1 MGVLSKAKWAVALG
15 AAAYGVSAW
24 LEQQREAELLRVSGR
39 GRLAVVTGGASGIG
53 LETVLL
59 MARNGWRVIAVDVNV
74 DLLGALEKQAR
85 ADGLSELSVRTVRCD
100 LSKLADIE
108 ALAAVVAAEPLASA
122 PGGGLDCLVNCAGVS
137 FTAPVLGASERQV
150 EIMIGVNF
158 LGPLRT
164 VRALLP
170 LLLRGTRGGSV
181 VNVSSISGRVAWP
194 FQALYSAT
202 KFGLEGMTDAIRREA
217 KASGLN
223 LRVALIEPGPVETPL
238 TAVQLSTA
246 DAWVRD
252 NALHPFCAG
261 MADIQRQRA
270 QLPIDT
276 FKPLCFVKAGDCARA
291 IVAAAVDPDP
301 PARRVIIKPLFNI
314 IFGLLRF
321 LPTPLADKL
330 AVKV

>member
-1 MGVLSKAKWAVALG
+1 MGALSKAKWGLALAAAAWG
-15 AAAYGVSAW
+15 AAAW
-24 LEQQREAELLRVSGR
+24 LEQSREAELLRVPGR

-59 MARNGWRVIAVDVNV
+59 MARNGWRVVAVDVNEG
-74 DLLGALEKQAR
+74 LLQALEAQAL
-85 ADGLSELSVRTVRCD
+85 ADKLSVRTVRCD

-108 ALAAVVAAEPLASA
+108 ALAAAVAAEPLASA
-122 PGGGLDCLVNCAGVS
+122 AGGGLDCLVNCAGVS

-150 EIMIGVNF
+150 EVMVGVNL

-164 VRALLP
+164 VRTLLP
-170 LLLRGTRGGSV
+170 LLLRGARGGSV

-194 FQALYSAT
+194 FQAFYSAT

-217 KASGLN
+217 MASRLN

-246 DAWVRD
+246 DSWVRD

-276 FKPLCFVKAGDCARA
+276 FKPLCFVQAGDCARA

-301 PARRVIIKPLFNI
+301 PARRVVIKPLFSI
-314 IFGLLRF
+314 IFSLLLF
-321 LPTPLADKL
+321 LPTRLADQL